1 MPSEPVFRRHFVDGM
16 CGLVPY
22 AQSVLSG
29 YAVWYLGFGTVGYK
43 GAERYDMPLPV
54 LENTYPAGSKMPSE
68 KAFQT
73 AFVR

>member
-29 YAVWYLGFGTVGYK
+29 YAVWYSGLNLNQYGV
-43 GAERYDMPLPV
+43 ASP
-54 LENTYPAGSKMPSE
+54 
-68 KAFQT
+68 
-73 AFVR
+73 

>member
-29 YAVWYLGFGTVGYK
+29 YAVWYSMNKNQDKARSRRQYK
-43 GAERYDMPLPV
+43 
-54 LENTYPAGSKMPSE
+54 
-68 KAFQT
+68 
-73 AFVR
+73 